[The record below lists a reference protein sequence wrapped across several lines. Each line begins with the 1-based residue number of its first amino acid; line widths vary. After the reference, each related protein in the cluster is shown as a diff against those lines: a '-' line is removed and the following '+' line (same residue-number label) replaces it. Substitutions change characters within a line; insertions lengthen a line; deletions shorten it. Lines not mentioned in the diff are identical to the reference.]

1 MVMQRKL
8 TLTLATSMMMFP
20 QVVETIYSPA
30 LTHIADGFHVSA
42 EVAAQTLSSYFFAF
56 ALGVVVW
63 GRLCD
68 VIGRRPA
75 ILLGLGIYL
84 FASIMAVLSDTFAL
98 LLGARVM
105 AAFGAAVGSVGTQTA
120 IRDCF
125 NGQEL
130 AQVFSL
136 MGIAMAI
143 SPAVGV
149 LSGTVLT
156 HYWGFQ
162 GVFTG
167 LAVLAAL
174 LLGYAAWQLPET
186 RPRQRVQDP
195 FFSTFKRMLK
205 DSDIWR
211 SAVLVALLNICMFG
225 YYQLA
230 PFHFEALA
238 IPPQWFGYTGLVLAI
253 GVGIGAVVNKVLV
266 ARNWMFIS
274 LLILACGLGLLG
286 GIVMWVIEN
295 TLWFVL
301 AMIPVVMAYGI
312 AIPNI
317 LARALRRY
325 KDCVGTA
332 GAILGLMYYVM
343 LGGGLVLAGLTQRL
357 SVVLIISMLLMGI
370 MALSISREERRSNTA
385 SVQDS

>member
-1 MVMQRKL
+1 MQRKL

-30 LTHIADGFHVSA
+30 LTHIADGFHVTA
-42 EVAAQTLSSYFFAF
+42 EVAAQTLSSYFFSF

-68 VIGRRPA
+68 VMGRRPV

-84 FASIMAVLSDTFAL
+84 LASIVAVLSHSFTVL
-98 LLGARVM
+98 LSARVV

-125 NGQEL
+125 NGKEL

-162 GVFTG
+162 GVFSG
-167 LAVLAAL
+167 LAVLAATL
-174 LLGYAAWQLPET
+174 LSYAAWQLPET
-186 RPRQRVQDP
+186 RPLQRVQSP
-195 FFSTFKRMLK
+195 FFRTFRCMLK
-205 DSDIWR
+205 DGDIWR
-211 SAVLVALLNICMFG
+211 SAVLIALLNICMFG

-238 IPPQWFGYTGLVLAI
+238 IPQQWFGYTGMVLAF
-253 GVGIGAVVNKVLV
+253 GVGIGAVINKVLV

-274 LLILACGLGLLG
+274 LLMLACGLGGLG
-286 GIVMWVIEN
+286 GVLMWVMEN
-295 TLWFVL
+295 SLWFVL

-325 KDCVGTA
+325 KDGAGTA
-332 GAILGLMYYVM
+332 GAILGLMYYTM

-357 SVVLIISMLLMGI
+357 SLVLVLSSLLMGL
-370 MALSISREERRSNTA
+370 MALSIARGERRTSIENIG
-385 SVQDS
+385 DI

>member
-1 MVMQRKL
+1 MIMQRKL

-30 LTHIADGFHVSA
+30 LTHIAVGFDISA

-56 ALGVVVW
+56 AFGVVVW

-68 VIGRRPA
+68 VIGRRSV

-84 FASIMAVLSDTFAL
+84 LASMIALFSDSFGL
-98 LLGARVM
+98 LLGARVI
-105 AAFGAAVGSVGTQTA
+105 AAFGAAVGSIGTQTA

-125 NGQEL
+125 TGYEL

-143 SPAVGV
+143 SPAVGI

-162 GVFTG
+162 GVFAG
-167 LAVLAAL
+167 LAVLAAI
-174 LLGYAAWQLPET
+174 LLGYAAWKMPET
-186 RPRQRVQDP
+186 GPKQRVQNP
-195 FFSTFKRMLK
+195 FFSTFKQMLK
-205 DSDIWR
+205 DADIWR
-211 SAVLVALLNICMFG
+211 SAMLVAGLNTSMFS

-230 PFHFEALA
+230 PFHFKTLA
-238 IPPQWFGYTGLVLAI
+238 IPPQWFGYTGLVLAV
-253 GVGIGAVVNKVLV
+253 GVSLGAVVNKRLV
-266 ARNWMFIS
+266 ARHWLFIP
-274 LLILACGLGLLG
+274 LLILAGGLGLLG
-286 GIVMWVIEN
+286 GIAMLALEN
-295 TLWFVL
+295 TFWFVF

-325 KDCVGTA
+325 NDCIGTA
-332 GAILGLMYYVM
+332 GAILGLMYYMM
-343 LGGGLVLAGLTQRL
+343 LGAGLVLAGLSQRL
-357 SVVLIISMLLMGI
+357 SFVLIFCALLMGLMI
-370 MALSISREERRSNTA
+370 LSIMREERKFNT
-385 SVQDS
+385 VRG

>member
-68 VIGRRPA
+68 VIGRRPV

-120 IRDCF
+120 IRDCL

-186 RPRQRVQDP
+186 RPRQSVQDP
-195 FFSTFKRMLK
+195 FFSTFKRMFK

-238 IPPQWFGYTGLVLAI
+238 IPQQWFGYTGLVLAI

-357 SVVLIISMLLMGI
+357 SVVLIISTLLMGI
-370 MALSISREERRSNTA
+370 MALSISREE
-385 SVQDS
+385 

>member
-1 MVMQRKL
+1 MQRKL

-20 QVVETIYSPA
+20 QAVETIYSPA
-30 LTHIADGFHVSA
+30 LTHIAKGFHISE

-56 ALGVVVW
+56 AFGVVVW

-68 VIGRRPA
+68 VIGRRPV
-75 ILLGLGIYL
+75 ILFGLGIYL
-84 FASIMAVLSDTFAL
+84 LASIVAVLSDTFAL
-98 LLGARVM
+98 LLGARII

-125 NGQEL
+125 NGQKL

-149 LSGTVLT
+149 LSGTVLA

-162 GVFTG
+162 GVFIG
-167 LAVLAAL
+167 LAAL
-174 LLGYAAWQLPET
+174 AAILLGYAFRQMPET
-186 RPRQRVQDP
+186 RALQKAQDP
-195 FFSTFKRMLK
+195 FFSIFIRMLK
-205 DSDIWR
+205 DGDIWR
-211 SAVLVALLNICMFG
+211 SAVLVALLNTSMFS

-238 IPPQWFGYTGLVLAI
+238 IPQQWFGYTGLILAL
-253 GVGIGAVVNKVLV
+253 GVGIGAAVNKILV
-266 ARNWMFIS
+266 KRNWMFIS
-274 LLILACGLGLLG
+274 LLTLAFALELSG
-286 GIVMWVIEN
+286 GIAMLVMEN
-295 TLWFVL
+295 TLWFIFP
-301 AMIPVVMAYGI
+301 MIPVVMAYGI

-317 LARALRRY
+317 LARALRHY
-325 KDCVGTA
+325 TDCIGTA
-332 GAILGLMYYVM
+332 GAILGLMYYIM

-357 SVVLIISMLLMGI
+357 SLVLIFCSLLLGLITSGI
-370 MALSISREERRSNTA
+370 LRDERKSSTPSAYRGR
-385 SVQDS
+385 

>member
-1 MVMQRKL
+1 MIMQRKL

-30 LTHIADGFHVSA
+30 LTSIADGFHISA
-42 EVAAQTLSSYFFAF
+42 EAAAQTLSSYFFAF

-63 GRLCD
+63 GRACD
-68 VIGRRPA
+68 VIGRRPVM
-75 ILLGLGIYL
+75 LLGLGIYL
-84 FASIMAVLSDTFAL
+84 LASIIALLSDTFAL
-98 LLGARVM
+98 LLAARVM
-105 AAFGAAVGSVGTQTA
+105 AAFGASVGSVGTQTA

-130 AQVFSL
+130 AQVFSV
-136 MGIAMAI
+136 MGIAMAL
-143 SPAVGV
+143 SPALGV

-167 LAVLAAL
+167 LAILASL
-174 LLGYAAWQLPET
+174 LLGYAAWQMPET
-186 RPRQRVQDP
+186 RPRQITPNP
-195 FFSTFKRMLK
+195 FFSTCKRMLN
-205 DSDIWR
+205 DGDIWR
-211 SAVLVALLNICMFG
+211 SAMFVALFNTCMFS

-230 PFHFEALA
+230 PFHFKTLA

-253 GVGIGAVVNKVLV
+253 GVSIGAMVNKVLV
-266 ARNWMFIS
+266 VRNWLFIS
-274 LLILACGLGLLG
+274 LLILSFVLGVLGVIAMLL
-286 GIVMWVIEN
+286 IEKRF
-295 TLWFVL
+295 WFVL

-325 KDCVGTA
+325 HDCIGTA
-332 GAILGLMYYVM
+332 GAILGLMYYMM
-343 LGGGLVLAGLTQRL
+343 LGVGLVLAGLIQRL
-357 SVVLIISMLLMGI
+357 SVVLIFCILLIGI
-370 MALSISREERRSNTA
+370 LVLSHLRDELKADRLNIKET
-385 SVQDS
+385 

>member
-1 MVMQRKL
+1 MFMQRKL
-8 TLTLATSMMMFP
+8 TLTLATSLMMFP

-42 EVAAQTLSSYFFAF
+42 EIAAQTLSSYFFAF

-68 VIGRRPA
+68 VIGRRPV

-84 FASIMAVLSDTFAL
+84 FASVIAVLSDTFAI

-143 SPAVGV
+143 GPAVGV

-167 LAVLAAL
+167 LTVLAAL

-186 RPRQRVQDP
+186 RPRQKVKNL
-195 FFSTFKRMLK
+195 FISTFKRMLK

-238 IPPQWFGYTGLVLAI
+238 IPQSWFGYTGLVLAI
-253 GVGIGAVVNKVLV
+253 GVGIGAVVNKILV

-332 GAILGLMYYVM
+332 GAILGLMYYMM

-357 SVVLIISMLLMGI
+357 SAVLIISTLLMGI
-370 MALSISREERRSNTA
+370 MALSIAREERRSNTA
-385 SVQDS
+385 SVQDI

>member
-1 MVMQRKL
+1 MQRKL
-8 TLTLATSMMMFP
+8 TLTLATSLMMFP

-42 EVAAQTLSSYFFAF
+42 EIAAQTLSSYFFAF

-68 VIGRRPA
+68 VIGRRPV

-84 FASIMAVLSDTFAL
+84 FASVIAVLSDTFAI

-143 SPAVGV
+143 GPAVGV

-167 LAVLAAL
+167 LTVLAAL

-186 RPRQRVQDP
+186 RPRQKVKNL
-195 FFSTFKRMLK
+195 FISTFKRMLK

-238 IPPQWFGYTGLVLAI
+238 IPQSWFGYTGLVLAI
-253 GVGIGAVVNKVLV
+253 GVGIGAVVNKILV

-332 GAILGLMYYVM
+332 GAILGLMYYMM

-357 SVVLIISMLLMGI
+357 SAVLIISTLLMGI
-370 MALSISREERRSNTA
+370 MALSIAREERRSNTA
-385 SVQDS
+385 SVQDI

>member
-8 TLTLATSMMMFP
+8 TLALATSMMMFP

-30 LTHIADGFHVSA
+30 LTHIAYGFHVSA
-42 EVAAQTLSSYFFAF
+42 EAAAQTLSSYFFAF

-75 ILLGLGIYL
+75 ILFGLGIYL
-84 FASIMAVLSDTFAL
+84 FASIIAVFGDTFSL
-98 LLGARVM
+98 LLGARVI

-156 HYWGFQ
+156 LYWGFQ

-167 LAVLAAL
+167 LAVLAAIL
-174 LLGYAAWQLPET
+174 LCYAAWQLPET
-186 RPRQRVQDP
+186 RPLPRAQNP
-195 FFSTFKRMLK
+195 FLSTFKRMLK

-211 SAVLVALLNICMFG
+211 SAVLVALMNICMFG

-230 PFHFEALA
+230 PFHFAALA
-238 IPPQWFGYTGLVLAI
+238 IPQQWFGYTGLVLAI
-253 GVGIGAVVNKVLV
+253 GVGIGAIVNKILV
-266 ARNWMFIS
+266 AKNWMFIS

-286 GIVMWVIEN
+286 GVLMLIMEN

-312 AIPNI
+312 AIPNL

-325 KDCVGTA
+325 KDCAGTA
-332 GAILGLMYYVM
+332 GAILGLMYYMM

-357 SVVLIISMLLMGI
+357 SLVLVLSSLLMGLVV
-370 MALSISREERRSNTA
+370 LSIVREECGA
-385 SVQDS
+385 STESV

>member
-1 MVMQRKL
+1 MQRKL

-42 EVAAQTLSSYFFAF
+42 EIAAQTLSSYFFAF

-63 GRLCD
+63 GRACD
-68 VIGRRPA
+68 VIGRRPV

-84 FASIMAVLSDTFAL
+84 LASIIAVVSDTFAL
-98 LLGARVM
+98 LLAVRVI

-130 AQVFSL
+130 TQVFSL
-136 MGIAMAI
+136 MGIAMAL
-143 SPAVGV
+143 SPALGV

-156 HYWGFQ
+156 YYWGFQ

-167 LAVLAAL
+167 LAILAFV
-174 LLGYAAWQLPET
+174 LLGYVAWQMPET
-186 RPRQRVQDP
+186 RPLQIIQAP

-205 DSDIWR
+205 DGDIWR
-211 SAVLVALLNICMFG
+211 SAMSVALFNTCMFS

-230 PFHFEALA
+230 PFHFETLT
-238 IPPQWFGYTGLVLAI
+238 IPHTWFGYTGLILAI
-253 GVGIGAVVNKVLV
+253 GVSLGAVVNKVLV
-266 ARNWMFIS
+266 ARNWIFIS
-274 LLILACGLGLLG
+274 LLKLAFGLGFLG
-286 GIVMWVIEN
+286 AISMLVTEN
-295 TLWFVL
+295 KVWFVL

-325 KDCVGTA
+325 NDCIGTA
-332 GAILGLMYYVM
+332 GAILGLMYYMM
-343 LGGGLVLAGLTQRL
+343 LGGGLVLAGLIQRL
-357 SVVLIISMLLMGI
+357 SLVLILCSLLIGLLI
-370 MALSISREERRSNTA
+370 LSH
-385 SVQDS
+385 VQDEPKTDGLSVKET

>member
-68 VIGRRPA
+68 VIGRRPV

-357 SVVLIISMLLMGI
+357 SVVLIISTLLMGI

-385 SVQDS
+385 SIQDS